1 MDRPEKVLEKTKEII
16 SEGEKASAKKI
27 SQEMNWMEQDIHR
40 CLNILEKN
48 EKIKTDSKNF
58 LGKKMRIVQVYR

>member
-1 MDRPEKVLEKTKEII
+1 MKRPEKVLEKTKEII

-40 CLNILEKN
+40 CLNILEKKG
-48 EKIKTDSKNF
+48 KIKTDSKK
-58 LGKKMRIVQVYR
+58 LMGKKMRIIEVYR